1 MIFQF
6 ISIIIGI
13 APFIQQIKWS
23 KVKNANLQ
31 MLFATVIISL
41 EFQDF
46 SQGLN
51 FELVALQ

>member
-6 ISIIIGI
+6 TSIIIGI